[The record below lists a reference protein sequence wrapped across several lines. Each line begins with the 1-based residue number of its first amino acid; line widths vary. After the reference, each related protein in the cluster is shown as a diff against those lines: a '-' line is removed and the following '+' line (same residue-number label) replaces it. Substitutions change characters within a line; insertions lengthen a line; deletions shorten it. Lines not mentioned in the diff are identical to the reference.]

1 MNRKGNA
8 TWTLKGYLGHD
19 LSTAID
25 IFIVTMQVVIP
36 FCLHWDTFLNYLIL
50 LIINWKGQTETENQ
64 GPRWFIIG
72 LSWLCNI

>member
-1 MNRKGNA
+1 MNRKGNT

-36 FCLHWDTFLNYLIL
+36 FCLHLDNTYGANSELSDPFDSIC
-50 LIINWKGQTETENQ
+50 KG
-64 GPRWFIIG
+64 
-72 LSWLCNI
+72 LK